1 MNVVKILESRS
12 NTLAKKTTNITINIL
27 TFLIK
32 INETEKTDSAAH
44 SENNVLAQDLN
55 IR

>member
-1 MNVVKILESRS
+1 MDVVKNLESRT
-12 NTLAKKTTNITINIL
+12 NALAKKTTNIINIL

-32 INETEKTDSAAH
+32 INETKKTDSAAH
-44 SENNVLAQDLN
+44 SENNVLALDLN